1 MKEYNLDFKVDQPAT
16 FRILIKYIQIYFMLI
31 LLLLSINILVYESG
45 DSDFIKILNTLI
57 PLSVLVL
64 SLLLVAKF
72 FFDSTAN
79 ILNPFV
85 WFLLAISAY
94 YGLGPLVY
102 IYGTEDS
109 IFYINA
115 YYFVDSYGLFKTNL
129 LNISGISM
137 TIFSFLM
144 FSILWSKL
152 KVYSYVLVDDKF
164 FKESRS
170 KLWEKE
176 AKIATY
182 FFLIMGGSVKYFL
195 QLPILF
201 GSIDIVLPNSLI
213 MFASLA
219 PLSLIPLYWLFKSRA
234 GIYRWMFFSVLF
246 MELIS
251 VFSTLSKQQIIELFI
266 IIIAAFSF
274 RGLKARGLIKGGVL
288 IVLAYVFILTPFVH
302 FSRAYTAQTNSSLNF
317 SNLSQ
322 LFEVIKEYN
331 ESGLT
336 YEQPGFPELQN
347 WWTRLAY
354 SNAQKF
360 SMDQFDLNKPGN
372 TFSKIPYVVVPR
384 IINQNKPNMHN
395 GVEFTEAVIGY
406 SYASGPGIFGEGY
419 WNSGWLGLIFVSAF
433 AGGMISILCIFSKW
447 IIFKRSFLYLPVPFF
462 GIFLGYR
469 IDDWFVPTYM
479 GEGIKILILF
489 LMLKYIFRPILS
501 RIIK

>member
-1 MKEYNLDFKVDQPAT
+1 
-16 FRILIKYIQIYFMLI
+16 MLI

-170 KLWEKE
+170 KLWEK
-176 AKIATY
+176 
-182 FFLIMGGSVKYFL
+182 
-195 QLPILF
+195 
-201 GSIDIVLPNSLI
+201 
-213 MFASLA
+213 
-219 PLSLIPLYWLFKSRA
+219 
-234 GIYRWMFFSVLF
+234 
-246 MELIS
+246 
-251 VFSTLSKQQIIELFI
+251 KQ
-266 IIIAAFSF
+266 
-274 RGLKARGLIKGGVL
+274 K
-288 IVLAYVFILTPFVH
+288 
-302 FSRAYTAQTNSSLNF
+302 
-317 SNLSQ
+317 
-322 LFEVIKEYN
+322 
-331 ESGLT
+331 
-336 YEQPGFPELQN
+336 
-347 WWTRLAY
+347 
-354 SNAQKF
+354 
-360 SMDQFDLNKPGN
+360 
-372 TFSKIPYVVVPR
+372 
-384 IINQNKPNMHN
+384 
-395 GVEFTEAVIGY
+395 
-406 SYASGPGIFGEGY
+406 
-419 WNSGWLGLIFVSAF
+419 
-433 AGGMISILCIFSKW
+433 
-447 IIFKRSFLYLPVPFF
+447 
-462 GIFLGYR
+462 
-469 IDDWFVPTYM
+469 
-479 GEGIKILILF
+479 
-489 LMLKYIFRPILS
+489 
-501 RIIK
+501 